1 MENLKGLN
9 CEHLTKE
16 SQSASDDQVK
26 ILKKQIPEWNLV
38 DVNGV
43 KHLEREFKFKDFK
56 KALAFTNQV
65 GRIAE
70 EQDHHPTL
78 KTEWGNVTVTWWTH
92 IVNGLH
98 INDFIMAAKTDELYE
113 P

>member
-43 KHLEREFKFKDFK
+43 KHLER
-56 KALAFTNQV
+56 
-65 GRIAE
+65 
-70 EQDHHPTL
+70 
-78 KTEWGNVTVTWWTH
+78 
-92 IVNGLH
+92 
-98 INDFIMAAKTDELYE
+98 
-113 P
+113 